1 MPAFNN
7 NQIFDSSADARSG
20 FQPERID
27 EVGVACDGF
36 ELRVNNLLDDRAD
49 LSSDRLLQSHA
60 SDCVSCQQ
68 ILQRYQQLE
77 LVLGS
82 ERKDPTDDL
91 LVSRR
96 DADVRPAIPTWPKL
110 PVTALL
116 AVAVLIIGGQ
126 YFGGTS
132 NVVFDPSVAV
142 AKVEPQVESTDDLG
156 VPAGSLLADADVF
169 WTPQNSVRKLKGLV
183 DSGGDL
189 LAAGEE
195 QVAVIRGLSEVRLD
209 LDVLEDRLQ
218 SLQPVLTY
226 SGRIP
231 ALSPMQG
238 TVCFTLGWLRQG
250 KSEGQPEMQPE
261 SGSEA
266 EVGMRSLRL
275 RLRNL
280 A

>member
-1 MPAFNN
+1 
-7 NQIFDSSADARSG
+7 
-20 FQPERID
+20 
-27 EVGVACDGF
+27 
-36 ELRVNNLLDDRAD
+36 
-49 LSSDRLLQSHA
+49 
-60 SDCVSCQQ
+60 
-68 ILQRYQQLE
+68 
-77 LVLGS
+77 
-82 ERKDPTDDL
+82 
-91 LVSRR
+91 
-96 DADVRPAIPTWPKL
+96 
-110 PVTALL
+110 
-116 AVAVLIIGGQ
+116 
-126 YFGGTS
+126 
-132 NVVFDPSVAV
+132 
-142 AKVEPQVESTDDLG
+142 
-156 VPAGSLLADADVF
+156 
-169 WTPQNSVRKLKGLV
+169 
-183 DSGGDL
+183 